1 LIRRVLALVHAWLI
15 LDFFGAN
22 RRSGEQGSS
31 LTTAVY
37 GQSFIGLV
45 FAAILLPDRSDG
57 SGYVAYAAANL
68 SLSTLLMGIAALAD
82 PARAQR
88 ARADEVLLRTTPIGR
103 AAVLLARALHAGFA
117 LCTVTIGIALPPAIL
132 SYWCAGGQLWVV
144 PAYLLVA
151 CVLAG
156 LVSGAL
162 TVLSDAAA
170 LLLGQARGQLVT
182 ASFRGL
188 LLAGGF
194 VGFALCLRHLRGTA
208 DDLPFGRTGALLWP
222 PYWGARWLHD
232 PAGAAGFA
240 LALAGGAAVLAAA
253 ALALQRLPARA
264 APRIGAS
271 WLARLDRRLAGAGP
285 LLGVTAFT
293 SAMMY
298 RSPSFRAKA
307 LPILLLPA
315 AMVAL
320 AMWQADARQQSILL
334 GVTLQLPAI
343 YLPILV
349 AFLAPADEEKSGWVF
364 ATSPL
369 TGDLSVPRHAALLS
383 LTTHVLT
390 PVHAIAFAIL
400 CCTRIGLGTAAL
412 LSAFSWGA
420 AVIVARFV
428 LRGLPVVPFTDE
440 SEGTSIDGGSVFAL
454 AFVLGIGGGA
464 LAAFAGTPWAV
475 LCAIAAAAAAA
486 RCLLRRPD
494 HA

>member
-1 LIRRVLALVHAWLI
+1 MTRRIRALVHAWLI

-37 GQSFIGLV
+37 GQSFIGLL

-57 SGYVAYAAANL
+57 SGFVAYAAANL

-88 ARADEVLLRTTPIGR
+88 ARADEVLLRTAPIGR
-103 AAVLLARALHAGFA
+103 VAVLLARVLHAGFA
-117 LCTVTIGIALPPAIL
+117 LCTVTIGISLPPAIL
-132 SYWCAGGQLWVV
+132 SFWCSGGQLWVV
-144 PAYLLVA
+144 PAYLVVA

-170 LLLGQARGQLVT
+170 LVLGPARGQLVT

-208 DDLPFGRTGALLWP
+208 AELPFGRTGAMLWP

-232 PAGAAGFA
+232 PRGGWRFA
-240 LALAGGAAVLAAA
+240 LALAGCAAVLAATA
-253 ALALQRLPARA
+253 IALQRVPARTVQ
-264 APRIGAS
+264 RVGAS
-271 WLARLDRRLAGAGP
+271 WLARLDRRLVGEGP
-285 LLGVTAFT
+285 LLGLTAFT
-293 SAMMY
+293 SAMLY
-298 RSPSFRAKA
+298 RSPSFRAKV

-315 AMVAL
+315 AMVVL

-349 AFLAPADEEKSGWVF
+349 AFLAQADEEKSGWVF

-369 TGDLSVPRHAALLS
+369 IPDPSAPRHAALVS

-390 PVHAIAFAIL
+390 PVHAISFAIL
-400 CCTRIGLGTAAL
+400 CCTQVALGTAVV

-420 AVIVARFV
+420 AVIVARIV
-428 LRGLPVVPFTDE
+428 LQGLEVVPFTDV
-440 SEGTSIDGGSVFAL
+440 SEGMSIDGGSVFAL
-454 AFVLGIGGGA
+454 AFVLGLAGGV

-475 LCAIAAAAAAA
+475 LCAIATAAAAA
-486 RCLLRRPD
+486 RVLLRRPIL
-494 HA
+494 A